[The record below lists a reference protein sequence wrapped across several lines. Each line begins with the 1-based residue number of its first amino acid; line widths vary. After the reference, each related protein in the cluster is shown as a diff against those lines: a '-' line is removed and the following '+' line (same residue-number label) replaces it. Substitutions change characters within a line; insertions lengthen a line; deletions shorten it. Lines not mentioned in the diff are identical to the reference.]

1 MSNTPSFELGST
13 PTATR
18 FQVNAVDKTGAKKKT
33 FHSLADSDVELHEDD
48 IYPEEDEEIITRRT
62 SR

>member
-1 MSNTPSFELGST
+1 MSDKASFELGST
-13 PTATR
+13 PSTTR
-18 FQVNAVDKTGAKKKT
+18 FQVNAVDKTGAKRKS
-33 FHSLADSDVELHEDD
+33 FQSLADSDVELHEDD

>member
-1 MSNTPSFELGST
+1 MSDKASFELGST
-13 PTATR
+13 PTPTR
-18 FQVNAVDKTGAKKKT
+18 FQVNAVDKTGAKKSYQ
-33 FHSLADSDVELHEDD
+33 SLADSDVEIHEDD